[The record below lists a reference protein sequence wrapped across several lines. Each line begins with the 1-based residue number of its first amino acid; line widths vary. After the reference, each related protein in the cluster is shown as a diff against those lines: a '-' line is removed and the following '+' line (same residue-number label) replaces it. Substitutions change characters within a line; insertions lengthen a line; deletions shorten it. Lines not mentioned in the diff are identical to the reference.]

1 MNLKTIFFIAS
12 FIWITGFIQAQTRQK
27 DIMPFLRVENQRFV
41 DTQNREVILNGIN
54 HVVKD
59 PAQNYLYPDDEQ
71 LFQAFRE
78 YGFNCIRYGIIWD
91 GLEPEPGVINEEY
104 LQEIDKRVRW
114 AEENGIWLVLDM
126 HQDLFSR
133 KFSDGAPIWATL
145 DQEKPHQT
153 GAIWSDAYLMSP
165 AVQQAFDSFWQN
177 APAEDGVGLQDHYIQ
192 VWKVLADRYKNSP
205 AVAGFD
211 VMNEPFM
218 GSQAPLVFEDLLQGY
233 VQAASQSGVTLP
245 DIATLQESFMNET
258 LAPRIIG
265 NTPRQSFLPTNPA
278 SGQSEGESI

>member
-27 DIMPFLRVENQRFV
+27 DIMPFLRVESQRFV

-165 AVQQAFDSFWQN
+165 AVQQAFDSFWQMRR
-177 APAEDGVGLQDHYIQ
+177 Q
-192 VWKVLADRYKNSP
+192 K
-205 AVAGFD
+205 
-211 VMNEPFM
+211 M
-218 GSQAPLVFEDLLQGY
+218 
-233 VQAASQSGVTLP
+233 
-245 DIATLQESFMNET
+245 ES
-258 LAPRIIG
+258 AYRIII
-265 NTPRQSFLPTNPA
+265 SK
-278 SGQSEGESI
+278 SGKCWQTVIRIRRLWPDSM

>member
-1 MNLKTIFFIAS
+1 
-12 FIWITGFIQAQTRQK
+12 
-27 DIMPFLRVENQRFV
+27 MPFLRVENQRFV

-71 LFQAFRE
+71 LFQTFRE

-104 LQEIDKRVRW
+104 LQEIDKRVQW
-114 AEENGIWLVLDM
+114 AEENGIWLILDM

-133 KFSDGAPIWATL
+133 KFSDGAPLWATL

-177 APAEDGVGLQDHYIQ
+177 APAEDGVGIQDHYIQ

-233 VQAASQSGVTLP
+233 IQAASQSGVTLP

>member
-177 APAEDGVGLQDHYIQ
+177 APAEDGVGIQDHYIQ
-192 VWKVLADRYKNSP
+192 VWKYWQTVIRIRRP
-205 AVAGFD
+205 W
-211 VMNEPFM
+211 
-218 GSQAPLVFEDLLQGY
+218 
-233 VQAASQSGVTLP
+233 P
-245 DIATLQESFMNET
+245 DSM
-258 LAPRIIG
+258 
-265 NTPRQSFLPTNPA
+265 
-278 SGQSEGESI
+278 